1 MLKDKGDLFQDLF
14 QSVVS
19 WILVHCCRGKNIHPS
34 SQETI
39 IREYINMMTTR
50 KCFLKKSVK
59 WLCIISKYDK
69 YGRLLLGTV
78 SSKFSVESD
87 RYHLKKH
94 RCLGA
99 SDSLEDT
106 C

>member
-50 KCFLKKSVK
+50 KCLLKN
-59 WLCIISKYDK
+59 
-69 YGRLLLGTV
+69 LLNDFALFPNMINT
-78 SSKFSVESD
+78 
-87 RYHLKKH
+87 
-94 RCLGA
+94 
-99 SDSLEDT
+99 EDF